1 MKEAVNHLSPDSVF
15 MAVYDSSAHDS
26 RNMWGPR
33 EYQDSENILREATVV
48 SVSAL
53 NAGQFIAW
61 FVSSLGL

>member
-1 MKEAVNHLSPDSVF
+1 MKETVNHLSPDSVF

-53 NAGQFIAW
+53 NAG
-61 FVSSLGL
+61 